1 MCIRG
6 ERPRS
11 TRSRQ
16 NPIHRSTIFFYLGGM
31 IEQTAK
37 TRQLITLIS
46 SVSIALSAGTNY
58 AFSIYSVQL
67 GHRLKLS
74 STTLNLI
81 GIAGNLG
88 MYISSP
94 IVGRIIDRY
103 GTMKPLLVGMILISI
118 GYNTLHEL
126 YMNPETRLK
135 IVLTS
140 MGNMLIGIGSSIA
153 NSCAITGTASVF
165 DSKYRATAMGTVL
178 AGFGL
183 SAFFWTSLASMLVS
197 SEDTAS
203 LLKLLSIGP
212 SIAILIGISG
222 YFFVGL
228 HHHHSRVDHHHHDPL
243 EDTQLL
249 SNPHPDTKTRD
260 VSGWALVKEVDFWM
274 IWIVMSCC
282 CGIGLMIINN
292 LGTMIVAISGS
303 SPSDPTNHQTIR
315 KYQSHAVSILSIFN
329 CLGRIFAGTLSDLM
343 KRKIAVGRVW
353 WLSWISSLFLLS
365 QILGYFMVDRL
376 EEIVWLG
383 ALVGFSYGNM
393 YGTAPALVLEWFGL
407 KHFAT
412 NFGFLNLAPLLCGQI
427 FNLSFGKIFD
437 SNSHHHSTSSSFG
450 NDDEL
455 VCDLHQD
462 CYRSVF
468 GVTILCALVSLS
480 LSMTLGFRRPE
491 FNNISSPRANS
502 KLVSSTDDDE
512 HQPILIRSSTEDI

>member
-1 MCIRG
+1 
-6 ERPRS
+6 
-11 TRSRQ
+11 
-16 NPIHRSTIFFYLGGM
+16 
-31 IEQTAK
+31 
-37 TRQLITLIS
+37 
-46 SVSIALSAGTNY
+46 
-58 AFSIYSVQL
+58 
-67 GHRLKLS
+67 
-74 STTLNLI
+74 
-81 GIAGNLG
+81 
-88 MYISSP
+88 
-94 IVGRIIDRY
+94 
-103 GTMKPLLVGMILISI
+103 
-118 GYNTLHEL
+118 
-126 YMNPETRLK
+126 
-135 IVLTS
+135 
-140 MGNMLIGIGSSIA
+140 MLIGIGSSIA

-222 YFFVGL
+222 YFF
-228 HHHHSRVDHHHHDPL
+228 
-243 EDTQLL
+243 LL

-502 KLVSSTDDDE
+502 KLFISTGSFINQTKKEMSESDIAVAASKALQQISSSAKQRAKSKTSTTSNKKDE
-512 HQPILIRSSTEDI
+512 ILDIFMSPDKPKSRLRLLAQNSAKKYNTSSSSSPVEVKQEDQEQFVLDLGIPRNKKLTTNDYIKPPSRPRKSFSSSNNPPPRSSTLNRRQSSPTKSPKPTIDILLDDLDLDTIKQNNNHNNNPFQMNIIN